1 MPNSATILT
10 LGYGTRSVDDLI
22 RTIREAGVTVLV
34 EVRSAPYSKRR
45 PEFVKRALAEW
56 VPAMG
61 VRYLFAGDALG
72 GMPTDPGSYLRDK
85 LVPERRWKHPD
96 FVAGIERLRGLLAA
110 GEVACLMCAE
120 EDPARCHRFH
130 LLGEALQAAGVEVR
144 HLRADGTSA
153 TQAEIRRALDG
164 PQLGLFST

>member
-1 MPNSATILT
+1 MPNPDAILT

-22 RTIREAGVTVLV
+22 RTLREAGVTVLV
-34 EVRSAPYSKRR
+34 DVRSAPYSKRR
-45 PEFVKRALAEW
+45 PEFVKRAMAEW

-61 VRYLFAGDALG
+61 VTYLFAGDALG
-72 GMPTDPGSYLRDK
+72 GMPDDPGSYLRDK
-85 LVPERRWKHPD
+85 LVAERRWKHPD
-96 FVAGIERLRGLLAA
+96 FVAGIEQLRELLTG

-130 LLGEALQAAGVEVR
+130 LLGEALLTAGVEVR
-144 HLRADGTSA
+144 HLRADGSSV

-164 PQLGLFST
+164 PQLGLFSS